1 MRKTIR
7 KIRQVKSIATI
18 FYFIGFAS
26 SILSMVLAEL
36 MGSNDLHT
44 IEHCLG
50 VFIIGAVTLCACD
63 LYDLWR
69 GEE

>member
-7 KIRQVKSIATI
+7 KIRQVKSIATM
-18 FYFIGFAS
+18 FYVIGFTS
-26 SILSMVLAEL
+26 SILSMILAEM
-36 MGSNDLHT
+36 MGSNDLNM

-63 LYDLWR
+63 LLEMWIH
-69 GEE
+69 G

>member
-7 KIRQVKSIATI
+7 KIRQVKSIASI
-18 FYFIGFAS
+18 IYAIGFAS
-26 SILSMVLAEL
+26 SIITMFLAQI
-36 MGSNDLHT
+36 MGSNDLHM

-63 LYDLWR
+63 LLEMWIH
-69 GEE
+69 G